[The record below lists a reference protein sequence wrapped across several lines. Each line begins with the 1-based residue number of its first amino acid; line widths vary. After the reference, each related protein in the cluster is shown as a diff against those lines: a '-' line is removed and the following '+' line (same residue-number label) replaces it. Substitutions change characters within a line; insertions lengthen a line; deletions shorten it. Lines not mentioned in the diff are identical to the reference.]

1 MNIFRKIKGRNKSR
15 SFSSSAAAPEKY
27 SQINSDPANRSK
39 STSDADSG
47 AFYYNFAAPAY
58 VSQQFDGRVM
68 TPDVAAAVNAKSDA
82 VIVSMMA
89 PGSQEITQRPR
100 MRKKQLLSNSDLH
113 EIDSAVIAVS
123 ITVTEI
129 SAMHGIGLSHV

>member
-1 MNIFRKIKGRNKSR
+1 
-15 SFSSSAAAPEKY
+15 
-27 SQINSDPANRSK
+27 
-39 STSDADSG
+39 
-47 AFYYNFAAPAY
+47 

-100 MRKKQLLSNSDLH
+100 TRKKQLLSNSDLH
-113 EIDSAVIAVS
+113 EIDSAIIAVS
-123 ITVTEI
+123 ITTTVI
-129 SAMHGIGLSHV
+129 LAMCRIGCLQV